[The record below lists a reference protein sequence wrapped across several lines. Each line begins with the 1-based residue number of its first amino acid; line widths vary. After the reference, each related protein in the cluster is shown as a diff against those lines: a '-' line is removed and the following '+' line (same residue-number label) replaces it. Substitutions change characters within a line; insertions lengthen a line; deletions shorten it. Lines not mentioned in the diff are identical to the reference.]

1 MSGGSCREERWGS
14 PLDCNVETPS
24 GEGVFII
31 GVSRG
36 VEELASTVAVVGE
49 HLAELLVFF
58 VLGAASAVVATDVVH
73 LAFEV
78 TQHLRIT
85 HTNESLLLKHTNLN
99 ILTTRL
105 TFLNILFCM
114 RFLFQKREYASPFSQ
129 HKKFSVL

>member
-1 MSGGSCREERWGS
+1 M
-14 PLDCNVETPS
+14 DCNVETPS

-49 HLAELLVFF
+49 HLAELLIFF

-78 TQHLRIT
+78 TQHLRST
-85 HTNESLLLKHTNLN
+85 HSNETLMLKHTN
-99 ILTTRL
+99 
-105 TFLNILFCM
+105 
-114 RFLFQKREYASPFSQ
+114 
-129 HKKFSVL
+129 